1 MKLRRIIAFVM
12 AIAMTLQV
20 GIYENTTRVDAA
32 TSGEAISVF
41 YDTYTDKAM
50 YDPGDTVKITVNVN
64 NKSESKIK
72 SSGIAGYAFK

>member
-50 YDPGDTVKITVNVN
+50 KA
-64 NKSESKIK
+64 KSKVWNCRLCI
-72 SSGIAGYAFK
+72 